1 VRFIRQTKTRQ
12 ILFFYL
18 PFIMNFLA
26 HLYLAK
32 NRQGAIGNFIADA
45 VKGKQYLHLP
55 LGIQKGIIHHRAI
68 DTYTDQHPIVRQ
80 SKQRLDPKYRHF
92 KGIIIDILYDH
103 FLAKNWNKYSAISL
117 NRYSQ
122 NHYQLL
128 DDNFEILPKQ
138 TQQFLPYMKEQN
150 WLYNYRTIEGIS
162 KILWGMNKR
171 TRGISQMDLAKEDL
185 KKNYIE
191 FEEDFTLFFEEL
203 IEFSDYFLKNEQT

>member
-1 VRFIRQTKTRQ
+1 MRFIRQTKTRQ

-185 KKNYIE
+185 QKNYQE
-191 FEEDFTLFFEEL
+191 FEADFTVFFKELTVFSNLFL
-203 IEFSDYFLKNEQT
+203 NN